1 MRVGKNLV
9 NYMASL
15 SYTGIV
21 LAVVFFSISLSPS
34 LLPRPFVLQG
44 VLSGV
49 LLALGYSIGVMI
61 KWLWDY
67 LRLPILQADLLSK
80 VKLALSL
87 LSAAVFL
94 YAVYYS
100 SQWQNELRALMG
112 LQFNELG
119 IAVYMVAI
127 ALVVALSI
135 LFSAQMMIKLF
146 SKVKVKFKKRIPHR
160 VANVFSFMLVGALVF
175 FLTNNIIITKFV
187 AALDNTYLL
196 LDENIESDIAQPIRT
211 EATGSYSSLIP
222 WNSLGKTG
230 QDFISQGPTKAAIE
244 AFSQQE
250 SKQPLR
256 VYTGLRT
263 RETAIERAELA
274 LQELIRV
281 NAFARKKLV
290 IATPTGTGWLDPY
303 AMDSFEYIH
312 GGDTAI
318 VSMQYSYLPSWL
330 TLLVDP
336 SSAKKSAYAL
346 YNKIHQYWSTLDKDS
361 RPDLYLF
368 GLSLGAFGAETSI
381 NLTTIINNP
390 IQGGLLVGAP
400 FTSTIAP
407 VLTQYRQQGSPQYR
421 PEIQDGSLVRF
432 TAQKN
437 TLDNDDRVW
446 GPMRFVYVQYA
457 SDPIVFFSTDLFRK
471 EPDWMKEPRAYD
483 VSNAFQWFPLITFF
497 QVLFDLPMADRV
509 PRGNAHS
516 YSADSYIDG
525 WVEVSAPKNWQLNDS
540 KELIKQLNKQ

>member
-1 MRVGKNLV
+1 MRVGKRLSD
-9 NYMASL
+9 YMLSL

-21 LAVVFFSISLSPS
+21 LAVLFFSISLSPS
-34 LLPRPFVLQG
+34 LLPRPYALQG
-44 VLSGV
+44 ALSGV

-61 KWLWDY
+61 KWFWNY
-67 LRLPILQADLLSK
+67 LQLPILQTELLR
-80 VKLALSL
+80 KLKLTITL
-87 LSAAVFL
+87 LSAAVFI

-100 SQWQNELRALMG
+100 SQWQNELRVLMDLKPNDVG
-112 LQFNELG
+112 HAIYMVT
-119 IAVYMVAI
+119 IAVTL
-127 ALVVALSI
+127 ALVI
-135 LFSAQMMIKLF
+135 LLSAQAIIKLF
-146 SKVKVKFKKRIPHR
+146 IKVKLKFKKRIPQR
-160 VANVFSFMLVGALVF
+160 VANVLSFVLVGALVF
-175 FLTNNIIITKFV
+175 FLTNNIVITKFV
-187 AALDNTYLL
+187 EALDNTYLI
-196 LDENIESDIAQPIRT
+196 LDENIESNIAKPKLST
-211 EATGSYSSLIP
+211 ATGSHSSLIH
-222 WNSLGKTG
+222 WETLGKTG
-230 QDFISQGPTKAAIE
+230 QDFITQGPNKSAIQLFSGDKA
-244 AFSQQE
+244 
-250 SKQPLR
+250 KQPLR
-256 VYTGLRT
+256 VYVGLRSK
-263 RETAIERAELA
+263 ETDEQRAALA

-281 NAFARKKLV
+281 KAFEREKLV

-312 GGDTAI
+312 AGDSAI

-346 YNKIHQYWSTLDKDS
+346 YNKVHQYWSTLDKTT

-390 IQGGLLVGAP
+390 IQGGLFVGAP

-407 VLTQYRQQGSPQYR
+407 VLAQYRQQGSPQYR
-421 PEIQDGSLVRF
+421 PEIQDSSLVRF
-432 TAQKN
+432 TAQEN
-437 TLDNDDRVW
+437 TLANDDWTW
-446 GPMRFVYVQYA
+446 GPMRFVYVQYG

-471 EPDWMKEPRAYD
+471 EPDWMKEPRAFD

-516 YSADSYIDG
+516 YSSASYIDG
-525 WVEVSAPKNWQLNDS
+525 WTEVSAPSNWHLADR
-540 KELIKQLNKQ
+540 ERLIKMLNKQ